1 MAASPAQSCTNLTAT
16 WIPISEWITDLNTAR
31 RLNTKTII
39 ANETDVKKCMDS
51 EFHFDWQR

>member
-1 MAASPAQSCTNLTAT
+1 M
-16 WIPISEWITDLNTAR
+16 
-31 RLNTKTII
+31 KTII